1 MEMREQPPQARHLAV
16 MTAKRPL
23 VRGPPLKPRPSFCDF

>member
-1 MEMREQPPQARHLAV
+1 MEMRERTLQARHLAV

-23 VRGPPLKPRPSFCDF
+23 VRGIPLKPRPSFCSF

>member
-1 MEMREQPPQARHLAV
+1 MEMLERPPQARHLAV

-23 VRGPPLKPRPSFCDF
+23 VRGPPPETPSLIL